1 MLIRTMRYTGRDL
14 FESMLN
20 YGLVVNH
27 HSTEEEEGGRSGV
40 RLVLGVVVGEEREI
54 IWRRGDGI

>member
-1 MLIRTMRYTGRDL
+1 MRYTGRDL